1 MKMNNAELVKKY
13 QKIALR
19 FWRRERYILSLDIHD
34 PERHQLWYELRKERN
49 RRFLSLHRELI
60 KRGIEPNFIPIFE

>member
-1 MKMNNAELVKKY
+1 MNNAELVKKY

-19 FWRRERYILSLDIHD
+19 FWRRERYILSS
-34 PERHQLWYELRKERN
+34 EQKEKWYELRRERN
-49 RRFLSLHRELI
+49 RRFRSLHRELL